1 VIQSVE
7 GLNQEELGRIR
18 EEMDSLRIDEMDLN
32 DEDDR
37 EYMIIKLN
45 EVNTRLVEK
54 LERLETV
61 V

>member
-1 VIQSVE
+1 MD
-7 GLNQEELGRIR
+7 GLK
-18 EEMDSLRIDEMDLN
+18 IDEMDLN
-32 DEDDR
+32 EEDDW

-45 EVNTRLVEK
+45 DVNLRLVEK